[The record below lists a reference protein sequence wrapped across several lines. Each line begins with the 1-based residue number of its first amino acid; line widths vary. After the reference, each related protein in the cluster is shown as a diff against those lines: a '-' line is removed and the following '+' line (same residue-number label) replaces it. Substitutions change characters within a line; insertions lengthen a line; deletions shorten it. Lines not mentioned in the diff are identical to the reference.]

1 MVDPSVVLSQVM
13 NGLTFGFSIALV
25 ALGLS
30 LIFGVMD
37 IVNFAHGEFYMMGAF
52 GIFLLAPVL
61 NNFWLA
67 VVVAALAVSVIG
79 VLVERI
85 TIKPLRGR
93 DPMQSLIVT
102 FGLVLVF
109 QQASFEA
116 FGGEVRTVAAPIK
129 GSISFAGITYPSF
142 RIFIILVSPIII
154 GIVYQFLQR
163 TRIGVLIR
171 ASAQDLETA
180 RTLGVPAD
188 RVFML
193 TFGLS
198 ALLAGIAA
206 GFLVPIRS
214 IYPTMGGD
222 VILDAFII
230 VIIGGLGSIPGV
242 IVAAL
247 AIGLVQSLS
256 VIWLPAFAS
265 EVVSFALLIVVLLVR
280 PSGLFGGQGAGE

>member
-1 MVDPSVVLSQVM
+1 MVDPSVVLAQVM

-52 GIFLLAPVL
+52 GIFLLVPVL

-67 VVVAALAVSVIG
+67 VVVAALAVAVIG
-79 VLVERI
+79 ILVERL

-102 FGLVLVF
+102 FGLVLIF
-109 QQASFEA
+109 QQASFEV

-129 GSISFAGITYPSF
+129 GSVSFAGITYPSF
-142 RIFIILVSPIII
+142 RIFIILFSPIII

-188 RVFML
+188 RIFML

-256 VIWLPAFAS
+256 IIWLPAFAS
-265 EVVSFALLIVVLLVR
+265 EVVSFALLIAVLLVR